1 MRIDWFR
8 HEIFTMRFLKL
19 FLLIFFLLKSPV
31 FAQPLFKNSGAL
43 RPKVALVLSGGGARG
58 VAHIGVLKE
67 FERAGIPVDYIV
79 GTSIGALVGGL
90 YATGYSAH
98 ELDSIFTTAN
108 WEELLTVSG
117 EANRGDMFLDQKLEN
132 DRSLVTLRFKNF
144 DLALPQAISGGN
156 RFTSFLQKLIWNGIY
171 QSDNFDSLKIPF
183 RAVATD
189 LVRGNSVS
197 ISSGNLITSLRASF
211 TIPLRYLP
219 VKIDSMLLVDGGLLA
234 NIPVEAALEF
244 KPDIIIAVN
253 TSSPLLISDEL
264 DKPWNIADQVVSLMM
279 RRFSENSSGLAAMMI
294 QPDIGEHRTIDFTRL
309 DTLISAGEY
318 AARMAIPKIRGLLK
332 EKQDSIFKK
341 NGVGTDIASYPEIA
355 SVVVQANLPDTLL
368 RRIEQEI
375 SFKEIRS
382 ASPENYA
389 LLKEI
394 VLKDVRAAG
403 YSFAS
408 VDAIEYAPDSRQ
420 LLVLIDEGRVR
431 SITVEG
437 NESVDSAA
445 IISELG
451 FKEGDILQAERVIDG
466 WENLLG
472 SDFYRSAEIRIDR
485 ANPDKALAV
494 KVKIEEQ
501 GAQIIRLGGRVDNER
516 NVQGSADFIQGNIFT
531 MGTRLGLHVAGSA
544 RNYNAGLYFHTP
556 RIFDTYWTSTVR
568 TYIDSRNIY
577 LYERE
582 PFTKRTEFSKR
593 RVGDLIEERSGI
605 KALFGRQLEK
615 KGTFGLELRHE
626 YQRAYI
632 PGNAAETSFK
642 PLTTLKVAT
651 RFDTQDRADFTTSGQ
666 ILEISLE
673 SVIAALPGALGFS
686 KAEARYKSSFTLPG
700 ANTLQPSFYFGFA
713 DATLPVPEFF
723 SLGGQDMFFGMREDE
738 ERGRQIAVSSL
749 EYRAKL
755 PFKIF
760 FNSYLS
766 ARYDVGYVWALPE
779 QIRIASL
786 RHGLGTTLAIDTP
799 LGPAKFSLGRSFF
812 FLKEPNGTAFGPVMA
827 YFSIG
832 TKL

>member
-1 MRIDWFR
+1 
-8 HEIFTMRFLKL
+8 MRFLKV
-19 FLLIFFLLKSPV
+19 FLLIFFLLKSSA
-31 FAQPLFKNSGAL
+31 FAQTAFKNEAAP

-58 VAHIGVLKE
+58 TAHIGVLKE
-67 FERAGIPVDYIV
+67 FERAGIPIDYVV

-90 YATGYSAH
+90 YAAGYAPG
-98 ELDSIFTTAN
+98 EIDSIFTTAN
-108 WEELLTVSG
+108 WDELLAVGG
-117 EANRGDMFLDQKLEN
+117 EANRSDMFLDQKLES

-144 DLALPQAISGGN
+144 ELELPQAISGST
-156 RFTSFLQKLIWNGIY
+156 RFTAFLQKLLWNGIY
-171 QSDNFDSLKIPF
+171 QSHDFDSLKIPF

-197 ISSGNLITSLRASF
+197 IRSGNLVTALRASS

-219 VKIDSMLLVDGGLLA
+219 VKMDSLLLVDGGLLA

-279 RRFSENSSGLAAMMI
+279 KRFSQNSSGLAAVMI
-294 QPDIGEHRTIDFTRL
+294 QPEIGEHRTIDFTKL
-309 DTLISAGEY
+309 DTLISAGEI
-318 AARMAIPKIRGLLK
+318 AARNALPQIRQFLKTAQDSLLK
-332 EKQDSIFKK
+332 NSAQTENQD
-341 NGVGTDIASYPEIA
+341 YPEVNDI
-355 SVVVQANLPDTLL
+355 VVRANFPDTLL
-368 RRIEQEI
+368 KRINKEI
-375 SFKEIRS
+375 SFKNIRT
-382 ASPENYA
+382 ASPENYRV
-389 LLKEI
+389 LKET
-394 VLKDVRAAG
+394 VLKNARMAG

-408 VDAIEYAPDSRQ
+408 VQEMKYYHDTKQ
-420 LLVLIDEGRVR
+420 LQVILDEGRVR
-431 SITVEG
+431 SISVSG
-437 NESVDSAA
+437 NESVSNSA

-451 FKEGDILQAERVIDG
+451 LKEGEILQAERVIDG

-472 SDFYRSAEIRIDR
+472 SDFYRMADVQVGRTNDE
-485 ANPDKALAV
+485 KALAV
-494 KVKIEEQ
+494 KVNVEEQ
-501 GAQIIRLGGRVDNER
+501 GAQIIRLGARVDNER
-516 NVQGSADFIQGNIFT
+516 NVQGSADFIQENIFT

-544 RNYNAGLYFHTP
+544 RNYNVGLYFHTS
-556 RIFDTYWTSTVR
+556 RIFDTYWTSTLR

-577 LYERE
+577 LYERV

-593 RVGDLIEERSGI
+593 RVGDLIEERYGV

-615 KGTFGLELRHE
+615 KGTFGVELRHE
-626 YQRAYI
+626 YQRAYT
-632 PGNAAETSFK
+632 PGNATETLFK
-642 PLTTLKVAT
+642 PLTTGKIAT
-651 RFDTQDRADFTTSGQ
+651 RFDTQDRADFTTRGQ

-673 SVIAALPGALGFS
+673 SVIAKPVGALGFS

-700 ANTLQPSFYFGFA
+700 ANTIQPSFLFGFA

-766 ARYDVGYVWALPE
+766 ARYDLGYVWALPE

-786 RHGLGTTLAIDTP
+786 RHGIGTTLAIDTP

-812 FLKEPNGTAFGPVMA
+812 FLKDPNGTAFGPVMA

-832 TKL
+832 TRL

>member
-1 MRIDWFR
+1 M
-8 HEIFTMRFLKL
+8 MRFLKL
-19 FLLIFFLLKSPV
+19 FLCSFFLLKSV
-31 FAQPLFKNSGAL
+31 AFAQPAFKSTAEL
-43 RPKVALVLSGGGARG
+43 RPKIALVLSGGGARG
-58 VAHIGVLKE
+58 AAHIGVLKE
-67 FERAGIPVDYIV
+67 FEKAGIPVDYVV

-90 YATGYSAH
+90 YAAGYSPQ

-108 WEELLTVSG
+108 WEELFAVSG
-117 EANRGDMFLDQKLEN
+117 ESNRGDMFLDQKLES
-132 DRSLVTLRFKNF
+132 DRSLMTLRFKNF
-144 DLALPQAISGGN
+144 QLALPQAISVGT
-156 RFTSFLQKLIWNGIY
+156 RFTSFLQSLIWNGIY

-197 ISSGNLITSLRASF
+197 ISSGNLVTALRASS

-219 VKIDSMLLVDGGLLA
+219 VKIDSLLLVDGGLLA

-244 KPDIIIAVN
+244 NPDIIIAVN
-253 TSSPLLISDEL
+253 TSSPLLISDDL

-279 RRFSENSSGLAAMMI
+279 KRFSQNSSGLAATVI
-294 QPDIGEHRTIDFTRL
+294 QPILGDHRTADFTHL
-309 DTLISAGEY
+309 DTLIIAGED
-318 AARMAIPKIRGLLK
+318 AAQTALPLIRELLK
-332 EKQDSIFKK
+332 AKQDSLFKK
-341 NGVGTDIASYPEIA
+341 NGAKAEILQYPEIS
-355 SVVVQANLPDTLL
+355 SVTIQSNLPESLL
-368 RRIEQEI
+368 QKMQDEI
-375 SFKEIRS
+375 SFKNIRS
-382 ASPENYA
+382 ASPENYV

-394 VLKDVRAAG
+394 VLKTARRAG

-408 VDAIEYAPDSRQ
+408 IDEIDYDLTTRR
-420 LLVLIDEGRVR
+420 VLIKLDEGRVR
-431 SITVEG
+431 AISVSG
-437 NESVDSAA
+437 NESVGSAA
-445 IISELG
+445 IINELG
-451 FKEGDILQAERVIDG
+451 FKEGDILRAGQVIDG

-472 SDFYRSAEIRIDR
+472 SDFYRSADVQIDR
-485 ANPDKALAV
+485 ASPEKTLTV
-494 KVKIEEQ
+494 KVNVEEQ
-501 GAQIIRLGGRVDNER
+501 GAQIIRLGARVDNER
-516 NVQGSADFIQGNIFT
+516 NVQGSADFIQENIFT

-544 RNYNAGLYFHTP
+544 RNYNAGLYFHTS
-556 RIFDTYWTSTVR
+556 RIFDSYWTSTVR
-568 TYIDSRNIY
+568 AYIDSRNIY
-577 LYERE
+577 LYERV
-582 PFTKRTEFSKR
+582 PFTKRTEFSKQ
-593 RVGDLIEERSGI
+593 RVGDLIQERYGA

-626 YQRAYI
+626 YQRAYT
-632 PGNAAETSFK
+632 PGNATETFFK

-651 RFDTQDRADFTTSGQ
+651 RFDTQDRVDFTTKGQ
-666 ILEISLE
+666 VLEISLE
-673 SVIAALPGALGFS
+673 SVIFTPPGALGFS
-686 KAEARYKSSFTLPG
+686 KAEARYRSSFTLPG
-700 ANTLQPSFYFGFA
+700 ANTIQPSFFFGFA

-738 ERGRQIAVSSL
+738 ERGRQIAVNSL

-766 ARYDVGYVWALPE
+766 ARYDLGFVWALPE

-786 RHGLGTTLAIDTP
+786 RHGIGTTLSIDTP

-812 FLKEPNGTAFGPVMA
+812 FLKDPNGTAFGPVMA